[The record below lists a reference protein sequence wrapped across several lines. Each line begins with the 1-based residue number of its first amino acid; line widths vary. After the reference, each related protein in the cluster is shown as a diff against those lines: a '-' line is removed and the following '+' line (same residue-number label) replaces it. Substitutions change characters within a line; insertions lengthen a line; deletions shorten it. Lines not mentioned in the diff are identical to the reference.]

1 MIDYEIGYF
10 LDELAA
16 SYLLN
21 LDIAVADVLVDL
33 KTVEWLLF
41 WMIADLVLARIP
53 VLLCLRAMTMMKT
66 ESVICFVVVVASF
79 V

>member
-1 MIDYEIGYF
+1 MRIDSEIGYF
-10 LDELAA
+10 LDESAA
-16 SYLLN
+16 SLN

-33 KTVEWLLF
+33 KIAGWLEF
-41 WMIADLVLARIP
+41 WMTAGLVLARIP

-66 ESVICFVVVVASF
+66 ESVLCFVVVVAGF